1 MENVSVFTVGLTS
14 LFVICYFPLLP
25 LTTTNPECCTT
36 RFPLLYDKKNSFYL
50 NVPHIWLILSFLSV
64 LIVDSLSSMQ
74 RKYRRTSFV
83 NSLITACKRSLEQGN
98 MFTGVCLSTGGR
110 PLPGG
115 CLLLGGACSG
125 GVPGGPPD
133 GYRCGRYASH
143 WNAFLFLKF
152 FYRKER

>member
-1 MENVSVFTVGLTS
+1 MENVLVFTVGLTS

-74 RKYRRTSFV
+74 RKYSRTSFV
-83 NSLITACKRSLEQGN
+83 NSLVTGRKRSLEQGY
-98 MFTGVCLSTGGR
+98 MFTGVCLSTGGA
-110 PLPGG
+110 PASGGCLLPGG
-115 CLLLGGACSG
+115 CLVAPPTATTAGGTHPTGMHSC
-125 GVPGGPPD
+125 
-133 GYRCGRYASH
+133 
-143 WNAFLFLKF
+143 F
-152 FYRKER
+152 